1 MHTKFYPLVILI
13 AVILLSLAG
22 CSKDE
27 PTKSKAPANVV
38 GTWRIEWTAQPN
50 HGSFTIT
57 FKSDFTYTSTAAAEP
72 GTFDSNGKK
81 ISWMMNNIY
90 YSATVGGTSM
100 SGTLADGNFIGAKQ

>member
-1 MHTKFYPLVILI
+1 MRTKLYPLVIL
-13 AVILLSLAG
+13 AAAILLSLAA

-27 PTKSKAPANVV
+27 PTKSTAPANVV
-38 GTWRIEWTAQPN
+38 GTWRIEWSALPN

-90 YSATVGGTSM
+90 YFATVSGAAM